1 MSTMPDRVEA
11 YVLSLKG
18 AGVDICVEIDQVRA
32 GHVMAVAFGSVDP
45 RYVARGA
52 HSTEAGDRQGEDA
65 IAAERPAARRLSLRE
80 FLESS
85 GAKRSAERI
94 LAVGHF
100 FSEQEGKEQFGLGE
114 VRQGFQAAREE
125 MPSNLPRDLQMVAKK
140 GWIAEVPGS
149 RGQFYVTRKGEE
161 ALRSRFGQE

>member
-1 MSTMPDRVEA
+1 MPDRNEA

-18 AGVDICVEIDQVRA
+18 VGVDICVEIDQVRA
-32 GHVMAVAFGSVDP
+32 GHVMAVAFGSADP
-45 RYVARGA
+45 RYGASVAYSTGA
-52 HSTEAGDRQGEDA
+52 GGPQGGDA
-65 IAAERPAARRLSLRE
+65 IAVERPAPRLSLRE

-100 FSEQEGKEQFGLGE
+100 LSEQEGKDQFGLSE

-125 MPSNLPRDLQMVAKK
+125 LPSNPPRDLQMVAKK
-140 GWIAEVPGS
+140 GWIAEVPGN